1 MEKSKD
7 MVIMDSAVR
16 LFLANGYEE
25 TTIRMIS
32 KDTGLHIGSIYYVYE
47 SKEGLLCSLMEAFAG
62 DILTKAS
69 RSVRQSGIGEDMAV
83 QPPAYMIEACSRSRL
98 LARLVSE
105 AFRHGP
111 VLDIVSS
118 MAAEWARRNLPDER
132 WTPAMVRFLYAGMAS
147 LAAGLHD
154 GDVTRE
160 DALSVL
166 LSYMPALTGT
176 LPDGTESRI
185 LALMDGVDVGFMGHP
200 AESIDPTFGD
210 D

>member
-7 MVIMDSAVR
+7 MVIVDSAVR

-25 TTIRMIS
+25 TTIER
-32 KDTGLHIGSIYYVYE
+32 
-47 SKEGLLCSLMEAFAG
+47 LLCSLMEAFAG

-83 QPPAYMIEACSRSRL
+83 LPPAYMIEACSRSRL

-118 MAAEWARRNLPDER
+118 MAAEWARRNLPEER
-132 WTPAMVRFLYAGMAS
+132 WTPAMVRFLYAGLSS
-147 LAAGLHD
+147 LAGGLH
-154 GDVTRE
+154 GGNVTRG

-166 LSYMPALTGT
+166 LSYMPALTGA
-176 LPDGTESRI
+176 LPDGTEPRI
-185 LALMDGVDVGFMGHP
+185 LALMEGADVGFMGHP
-200 AESIDPTFGD
+200 AETIDSTFGD